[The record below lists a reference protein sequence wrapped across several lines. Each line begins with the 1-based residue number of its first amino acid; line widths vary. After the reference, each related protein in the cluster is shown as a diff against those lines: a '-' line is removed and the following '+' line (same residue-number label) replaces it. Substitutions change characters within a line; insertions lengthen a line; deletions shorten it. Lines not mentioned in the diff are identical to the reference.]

1 VPLCPRAPRM
11 PTPSEQP
18 SPPDSASIEV
28 PHERTRVEALVN
40 QVLEAMARHR
50 YNETSR
56 FAVRLALEEAT
67 SNAFR
72 HGHKGL
78 PPETPIRVEYRVGDK
93 DLEVLIEDR
102 GPGFNPSSVPDPTLD
117 ENLEL
122 PSGRGLILIKAY
134 MTDVRYEGKGNRLRM
149 RYRRPLLRK

>member
-1 VPLCPRAPRM
+1 MSNPPPHPQVSATVEIPHDRAR
-11 PTPSEQP
+11 
-18 SPPDSASIEV
+18 I
-28 PHERTRVEALVN
+28 EALV
-40 QVLEAMARHR
+40 QTILDAMVR
-50 YNETSR
+50 YQYSDSSR

-78 PPETPIRVEYRVGDK
+78 PDETPIRVEYRVGEK

-102 GPGFNPSSVPDPTLD
+102 GPGFDPGSVPDPTLD

-122 PSGRGLILIKAY
+122 PSGRGLVLMRAY
-134 MTDVRYEGKGNRLRM
+134 MTDVHYEGKGNRLRM
-149 RYRRPLLRK
+149 RYRRPMLRK

>member
-1 VPLCPRAPRM
+1 M
-11 PTPSEQP
+11 PK
-18 SPPDSASIEV
+18 PPPHPQDSASVEV
-28 PHERTRVEALVN
+28 PHDRVRVEGIV
-40 QVLEAMARHR
+40 QTILEAMTRHQ
-50 YNETSR
+50 YSESSR

-78 PPETPIRVEYRVGDK
+78 PDETPIRLEYRVGDK
-93 DLEVLIEDR
+93 DLEILIEDR
-102 GPGFNPSSVPDPTLD
+102 GPGFIPGDVPDPTLD

-122 PSGRGLILIKAY
+122 PSGRGLVLIRAY
-134 MTDVRYEGKGNRLRM
+134 MTDVHYEGKGNKLRM

>member
-1 VPLCPRAPRM
+1 M
-11 PTPSEQP
+11 PKTPPHPQ
-18 SPPDSASIEV
+18 DSASVEV
-28 PHERTRVEALVN
+28 PHDRAKVEGLV
-40 QVLEAMARHR
+40 QAILDAMARHH
-50 YNETSR
+50 YSESSR

-78 PPETPIRVEYRVGDK
+78 SEATPIRVEYRVGDK

-102 GPGFNPSSVPDPTLD
+102 GPGFNPASVPDPTLD

-134 MTDVRYEGKGNRLRM
+134 MTEVRYEGKGNRLRM

>member
-1 VPLCPRAPRM
+1 M
-11 PTPSEQP
+11 PK
-18 SPPDSASIEV
+18 PPPHPQDSASVEV
-28 PHERTRVEALVN
+28 PHDRARIEGVVQAILDAMTRHQYTES
-40 QVLEAMARHR
+40 
-50 YNETSR
+50 SR

-78 PPETPIRVEYRVGDK
+78 PADTPIRVEYRVGDK

-102 GPGFNPSSVPDPTLD
+102 GPGFNPGDVPDPTLD

-122 PSGRGLILIKAY
+122 PSGRGLVLIRAY
-134 MTDVRYEGKGNRLRM
+134 MTDVHYEGKGNRLRM
-149 RYRRPLLRK
+149 RYRRPMLRK